1 MLDLLIE
8 YGGAMT
14 DEKERISRP
23 YRIKAIDDDAV
34 VEDDNFDKDAAYE
47 AWEEDAVSGT
57 AGVLRKYGVVLVLLV
72 FSLIAAFFLY
82 NAMRPKTETIHISQ
96 TTELGSRI
104 DKLELRLTR
113 FEEQITQGNEVNPEN
128 SQTKVLN
135 RLSDRV
141 GRLEVSFAA
150 WMEEVTAK
158 MAITPPKP
166 AARKSTLAT
175 AKKPAAPKKKEEKLK
190 KKEKKV
196 ATGETLV
203 RYHTVQQAETLYR
216 ISLRYGVSVGR
227 LKELNGLSGNTINP
241 GQKLRV
247 SP

>member
-1 MLDLLIE
+1 
-8 YGGAMT
+8 MT
-14 DEKERISRP
+14 DEKERLSRP
-23 YRIKAIDDDAV
+23 YRIKPIDDDAS

-47 AWEEDAVSGT
+47 AWQDEATAGA
-57 AGVLRKYGVVLVLLV
+57 AGVLRKYGVVVVLLV

-104 DKLELRLTR
+104 DTLELRLTR
-113 FEEQITQGNEVNPEN
+113 LEEQIAQGNEANTQN
-128 SQTKVLN
+128 MQTKILD

-141 GRLEVSFAA
+141 GRLEVSFET

-158 MAITPPKP
+158 MEIIPPKP
-166 AARKSTLAT
+166 AAKKSTPST
-175 AKKPAAPKKKEEKLK
+175 AKKPAAPKKKQEKIK

-196 ATGETLV
+196 AAGETRV